1 MNILLRYWLY
11 FVLGAQCLCMVILF
25 LLFFTVQGQ
34 FATDEKQLANDEKVI
49 NAQGQALQQVI
60 DYLNKATQ
68 KQ

>member
-11 FVLGAQCLCMVILF
+11 FVLSVQCLCIVIVF
-25 LLFFTVQGQ
+25 VIFFKVQGQ
-34 FATDEKQLANDEKVI
+34 FTSDEKQLANDEKVI